1 MGKVLALTNSK
12 GGVGKTTSAVNLGIG
27 LAKEGQKVLL
37 IDCDPQGN
45 MSVSLGIEH
54 PDELDVTLASIMRK
68 IIDDEE
74 VMAGEGILHHEEGV
88 DFLPTNIELSALEVT
103 LVNTISR
110 EVILKSYIDSVKD
123 GYDGVIIDCMPS
135 LGMMTINAL
144 AAADEVIIPVQAAY
158 LPVKGLEQLISTIS
172 RVKKRLNRNLQ
183 IRGILLT
190 MVDMRTNYARDI
202 SEMVS
207 EVYGEKIGMFGSMIP
222 MSVRA
227 AEPSVDG
234 ISIYKH
240 CPKGK
245 AAEAYMD
252 FTREVLA
259 NG

>member
-1 MGKVLALTNSK
+1 M
-12 GGVGKTTSAVNLGIG
+12 
-27 LAKEGQKVLL
+27 
-37 IDCDPQGN
+37 
-45 MSVSLGIEH
+45 
-54 PDELDVTLASIMRK
+54 
-68 IIDDEE
+68 
-74 VMAGEGILHHEEGV
+74 
-88 DFLPTNIELSALEVT
+88 
-103 LVNTISR
+103 NTISR
-110 EVILKSYIDSVKD
+110 EVILKSYINSVKD
-123 GYDGVIIDCMPS
+123 GYDWVIVDCMPS

-158 LPVKGLEQLISTIS
+158 LPVKGLEQLISTIT
-172 RVKKRLNRNLQ
+172 RVKKRLNRKLQ

-207 EVYGEKIGMFGSMIP
+207 EVYGEKIGIIRTMIP

-227 AEPSVDG
+227 AEPSVEG

-245 AAEAYMD
+245 AAEAYRD